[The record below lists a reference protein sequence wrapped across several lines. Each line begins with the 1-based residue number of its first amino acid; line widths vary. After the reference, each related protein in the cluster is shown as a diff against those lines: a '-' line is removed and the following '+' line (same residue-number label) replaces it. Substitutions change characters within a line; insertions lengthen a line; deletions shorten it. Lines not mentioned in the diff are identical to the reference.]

1 MFFTQDTGGKRL
13 DASEV
18 YDIAVTA
25 KQRVVITGLTTSSS
39 SHTDFSIESPVG
51 TPYIVNGTKEVV
63 GSGSGII
70 TEQQFAVRSTG
81 DGVGGVPAL
90 YFKVGE
96 SVRVTTGEL
105 LFFSYA
111 IEEAY

>member
-25 KQRVVITGLTTSSS
+25 KQRVVITGLTAAAN
-39 SHTDFSIESPVG
+39 HNDFSIESPAG
-51 TPYIVNGTKEVV
+51 TPYITNGTKEVV
-63 GSGSGII
+63 NQNFGIV
-70 TEQQFAVRSTG
+70 TASQFAVRSTG
-81 DGVGGVPAL
+81 DGAGGVPAL
-90 YFKVGE
+90 YFKMGE
-96 SVRVTTGEL
+96 SVRVTAGAQL
-105 LFFSYA
+105 YFSYA